1 MGKRVLLWIV
11 LVLLFTL
18 LIAANGSVLH
28 EAMFYDKLEG
38 DAVQCRLCPLNCTI
52 KKSQTGVCGVREN
65 IGGKLFSKVYGKP
78 VAIHI
83 DPIEK
88 KPLYHFLPGTKILS
102 LATAGCNLRCNFCQN
117 WEISQ
122 SKPDELRAYSTTPED
137 VVKMAI
143 ENGCKSIAFTYT
155 EPTIFYEYM
164 LDIAKLAH
172 ETGIFTV
179 WVTCGYINEEPLKT
193 LLPWIDAA
201 NIDLK
206 GFSEDFYNT
215 YTTGDLAPVL
225 RSIELSHEAS
235 IELEITNLIIP
246 GANDDP
252 EIIRRM
258 CGWLKDTVGVDTPLH
273 FSRFFPN
280 FRLTNRPA
288 TPEKTLD
295 MAWNIAQEAGLR
307 YVYLGNI
314 RTDKEDTYCP
324 NCGKKL
330 IDRTGYRINFN
341 DVVDGK
347 CKHCGF
353 DIYGTFEK
361 P

>member
-1 MGKRVLLWIV
+1 MFKRILLWI
-11 LVLLFTL
+11 LLALLFTL
-18 LIAANGSVLH
+18 LIAANGRVLH

-38 DAVQCRLCPLNCTI
+38 GAVRCRLCPLNCTI
-52 KKSQTGVCGVREN
+52 EKGKAGVCGVREN
-65 IGGKLFSKVYGKP
+65 IGGTLFSKVYGKP

-88 KPLYHFLPGTKILS
+88 KPLYHFLPGSKILS

-122 SKPDELRAYSTTPED
+122 SKPDELRAYATTPED

-143 ENGCKSIAFTYT
+143 DNGCESIAFTYT
-155 EPTIFYEYM
+155 EPTVFYEYM
-164 LDIAKLAH
+164 LDIAKQAH
-172 ETGIFTV
+172 ESGILTV
-179 WVTCGYINEEPLKT
+179 WVTCGYINKEPLQN

-206 GFSEDFYNT
+206 GFSEKFYNT
-215 YTTGDLAPVL
+215 YTTGSLEPVL
-225 RSIELSHEAS
+225 KTIELSHIS
-235 IELEITNLIIP
+235 GIEMEITNLIIP

-252 EIIRRM
+252 ETIRRM
-258 CGWLKDTVGVDTPLH
+258 CGWLKDNVGIDTPLH

-280 FRLTNRPA
+280 YRLTNRPA

-295 MAWNIAQEAGLR
+295 IAWDIAHDAGMR

-314 RTDKEDTYCP
+314 QTDKEDTYCP
-324 NCGKKL
+324 NCGEKV
-330 IDRTGYRINFN
+330 IDRTGYRIHFN

-347 CKHCGF
+347 CKHCGYE
-353 DIYGTFEK
+353 IYGVFEK